1 MDNSTAL
8 AVIGPRR
15 LQQVAN
21 LTPPKYYQDSEVK
34 HLLSTL
40 VGHPREHL
48 LINLLWKSGARIS
61 EALAIRK
68 KDIDS
73 IGNTLRI
80 VTLKSG
86 LKHTRYQGLGRPS
99 KPTMVK
105 RQVERIVIVPPDLTH
120 ELLAYANHLGPDD
133 QIFTFTRVHAGRIVS
148 DACIRAGLDPELA
161 HPHTFRHSYA
171 IHMLRG
177 GMPVTVV
184 KNLLGH
190 SRIES
195 TIVYLQI
202 TQQEA
207 RLLFNQI
214 SW

>member
-1 MDNSTAL
+1 MNNSTAL
-8 AVIGPRR
+8 AVIGPHK
-15 LQQVAN
+15 LQQVASLN
-21 LTPPKYYQDSEVK
+21 PPKYYQDPEVK

-40 VGHPREHL
+40 VGLPREHL

-61 EALAIRK
+61 EALTIRK
-68 KDIDS
+68 KDIDPV
-73 IGNTLRI
+73 GNTLRI

-86 LKHTRYQGLGRPS
+86 LKHTRYRGLGRPI
-99 KPTMVK
+99 KPTKVS
-105 RQVERIVIVPPDLTH
+105 RPAERIILIPPDLTH
-120 ELLAYANHLGPDD
+120 ELLSYAHQLEPGDP
-133 QIFTFTRVHAGRIVS
+133 IFNFTRVHAGRIVQN
-148 DACIRAGLDPELA
+148 ACIRAGLDPELA
-161 HPHTFRHSYA
+161 HPHTFRHCYA

-184 KNLLGH
+184 KTLLGH